1 MIEFQCPQ
9 SSEEC
14 EPGQVRNEAALSIS
28 LLWLGRFFY
37 KIKAITEKTVIAIFY
52 ISQYFFNQS
61 NVSLSK

>member
-1 MIEFQCPQ
+1 MIEFVCPQ

-37 KIKAITEKTVIAIFY
+37 KDKYNVIELVDIV
-52 ISQYFFNQS
+52 NQKS
-61 NVSLSK
+61 YN